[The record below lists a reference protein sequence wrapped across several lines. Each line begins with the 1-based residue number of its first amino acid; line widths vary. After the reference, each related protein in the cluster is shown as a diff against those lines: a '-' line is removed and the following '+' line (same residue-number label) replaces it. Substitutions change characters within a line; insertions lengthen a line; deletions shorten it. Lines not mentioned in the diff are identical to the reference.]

1 VSKHESEITALCE
14 RFEARARALV
24 QEAALA
30 ARSGKL
36 RNCVG
41 LTAMASSLQWAAR
54 ELYFCA
60 RISRTEV
67 KVGSDRRTR
76 RRRVYRLAHREPS
89 SGYTQIGR
97 AYLSFDL
104 AGTGA
109 IRQNA
114 MRGEFGLPAVT
125 HAVVYEEVGITE
137 LTKPPELGESFDEP

>member
-1 VSKHESEITALCE
+1 VSLNESEITALCE
-14 RFEARARALV
+14 RFEARATAFM
-24 QEAALA
+24 QEAVLS
-30 ARSGKL
+30 ARSVKF
-36 RNCVG
+36 RDCVR
-41 LTAMASSLQWAAR
+41 LTGMASSLQWAAR

-67 KVGSDRRTR
+67 KLKPDLRTMRRL
-76 RRRVYRLAHREPS
+76 YRLAHRESS

-97 AYLSFDL
+97 AYLSIDF
-104 AGTGA
+104 AGIGA

-114 MRGEFGLPAVT
+114 IRGEFGLAVLT